1 MQGKKYTRT
10 RQRSSYIS
18 KGTGSKIVNTGK
30 GSIAKKRSSRGRT
43 KVNLE
48 KETRKLV
55 NKANARLDSLQR
67 RYRSGTWATKKLANR
82 LSSNKMKMW
91 SKNGKIKIGKNL
103 TKSQMIGLNK
113 AINQFLSSA
122 TSTKKGIKSVREKTI
137 ESLRGTLS
145 DDIEEMSYEDAEKFY
160 EMFGNNDFQTLADK
174 IGSSAL
180 QACIEDA
187 IESGDSEQDFI
198 KRLEWYGGVS
208 MNDLDMREAAQ
219 RLYEKYV
226 L

>member
-1 MQGKKYTRT
+1 MKRQARKKSLTARLST
-10 RQRSSYIS
+10 
-18 KGTGSKIVNTGK
+18 
-30 GSIAKKRSSRGRT
+30 T
-43 KVNLE
+43 KSTDRLE

-55 NKANARLDSLQR
+55 SKANARLDSLQR
-67 RYRSGTWATKKLANR
+67 RYKSGTWATKKLANR

-91 SKNGKIKIGKNL
+91 SKSGKIKVSKNL
-103 TKSQMIGLNK
+103 NKSQMIGLNK

-208 MNDLDMREAAQ
+208 MNDLDMRDRAKS
-219 RLYEKYV
+219 LYEKYV

>member
-1 MQGKKYTRT
+1 MKRQARKKSLTARLST
-10 RQRSSYIS
+10 
-18 KGTGSKIVNTGK
+18 
-30 GSIAKKRSSRGRT
+30 T
-43 KVNLE
+43 KSTDRLE

-55 NKANARLDSLQR
+55 SKANARLDSLQR
-67 RYRSGTWATKKLANR
+67 RYKSGTWASKKLANR
-82 LSSNKMKMW
+82 LSSNKLNMW
-91 SKNGKIKIGKNL
+91 TKKGKIKKIGNNP
-103 TKSQMIGLNK
+103 TKAQLIGLNK

-145 DDIEEMSYEDAEKFY
+145 DEVEEMSYDDAEKFY

>member
-1 MQGKKYTRT
+1 MKRQARKKSLT
-10 RQRSSYIS
+10 
-18 KGTGSKIVNTGK
+18 
-30 GSIAKKRSSRGRT
+30 KKLSTT
-43 KVNLE
+43 KTSNRLE

-55 NKANARLDSLQR
+55 SKANARLDSLQR
-67 RYRSGTWATKKLANR
+67 RYKKGTWASKKLANR

-91 SKNGKIKIGKNL
+91 TNKGKIRVGKNP
-103 TKSQMIGLNK
+103 TKQQLIALNK
-113 AINQFLSSA
+113 SITQFLQSS
-122 TSTKKGIKSVREKTI
+122 TSTKKGIKATREKTI

-145 DDIEEMSYEDAEKFY
+145 TDIEEMSYEDAEKFY

-180 QACIEDA
+180 QVCIEDA
-187 IESGDSEQDFI
+187 IEQGDSESDFI
-198 KRLEWYGGVS
+198 KRLEWYGGVA

-226 L
+226 A

>member
-1 MQGKKYTRT
+1 MKRQARKKSLTARLST
-10 RQRSSYIS
+10 
-18 KGTGSKIVNTGK
+18 
-30 GSIAKKRSSRGRT
+30 T
-43 KVNLE
+43 KSTDRLE
-48 KETRKLV
+48 RETRKLV
-55 NKANARLDSLQR
+55 SRANARLDSLQR

-91 SKNGKIKIGKNL
+91 SKSGKIKIGKNL
-103 TKSQMIGLNK
+103 TKSQMVGLNK

-187 IESGDSEQDFI
+187 IESGDSEEDFI

-208 MNDLDMREAAQ
+208 MNDLDIREAAQ